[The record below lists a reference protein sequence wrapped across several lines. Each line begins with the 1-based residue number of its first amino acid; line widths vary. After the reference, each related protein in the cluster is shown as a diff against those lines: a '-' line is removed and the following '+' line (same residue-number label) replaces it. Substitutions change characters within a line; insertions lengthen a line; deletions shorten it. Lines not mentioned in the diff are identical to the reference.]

1 MVDYNSKIIKLK
13 KVKQLLKQFQ
23 IKINQG
29 TYVYLYNRTDIWA

>member
-29 TYVYLYNRTDIWA
+29 KCVYNQQN

>member
-29 TYVYLYNRTDIWA
+29 NLIYKQQN